1 MHAIHF
7 ASAAFVS
14 PSLGDSSL
22 TTSISQVYAVSQ
34 PLHTS
39 DVSSAAPTQLQ
50 QGHLPT
56 EFVSGLPTSSAVIG
70 QVRHQGI
77 SPVIIGFSL
86 SPGLSHDQGTAQARD
101 NLRTTAENPRL
112 PRRLHMALG

>member
-22 TTSISQVYAVSQ
+22 TASISQVYAVRQ

-77 SPVIIGFSL
+77 SPVITGFSL
-86 SPGLSHDQGTAQARD
+86 SPGLSHDQGTAQAPD
-101 NLRTTAENPRL
+101 NLQTTAENPRL